1 MVKPLKAFLTF
12 SMALMPAAYA
22 DSISDF
28 KIDTKH
34 QRAYAKIEN
43 DQLILNT
50 GKVERRWTLT
60 DAGLQTISLTDLSNK
75 KNWITSPSK
84 ADWNYKGYTSKGE
97 LTNITAKVSDDQ
109 GFASE
114 HIELT
119 AEFKYPD
126 VAVKYIVWAY
136 PNSMGFRTQLKIKAL
151 KELDIKNKLKYDI
164 THKHDE
170 YNKTNSSQVLTGET
184 EHLSI
189 DTTGLTKRGIG
200 YYNHTQG
207 RNKAKTPLILEE
219 VVKDGILGWASVVSL
234 ESDQGGLMIVKE
246 SHKCVN
252 QAGVNTGVFDIKKNS
267 IASTGWGILP
277 QDLTNKY
284 QGYWANWTIL
294 NKARKQ
300 SQREL
305 AIKEFDRTRY
315 PIDPERDIYIMANT
329 WGSGESKNWSQ
340 SAAREE
346 NVLVEIDS
354 QKDLGIDAQQV
365 DDGWQGWMTYG
376 KHWRPVPKLDF
387 KEMMRHKKKDS
398 EDGEKYAKNAK
409 VYDMYPQGW
418 GKIKQHAKDQ
428 NIRLGLWAHARIP
441 LEDLKWNFDEAGFKS
456 YKIDFVNASNFTN
469 LNNIVDK
476 IRQFALYTNHKIRV
490 NWDVTEHPPRIG
502 YYFGREYGNIY
513 LENRKT
519 KQPHN
524 VVYIPHLVLRDAW
537 QLSKYNN
544 LNKFQISVQN
554 GDRCNKEVS
563 DAHKHRHDYMVAQTL
578 MGSPIFFQ
586 ETHYYSDEARE
597 QIRPLLKAYRAVRD
611 EMYKGYVF
619 PIGDK
624 PDNKSWSGFQNYN
637 SNSSTGFLTV
647 FRQIENKE
655 SQKSLK
661 LKFLA
666 GEKIML
672 TNLMTGKEEII
683 TVGPEGEVKFSIE
696 RSADF
701 LFCKY
706 VKL

>member
-219 VVKDGILGWASVVSL
+219 VVKDGILGWAGVTPPPLSKFACRYAVSGVITHFWVL
-234 ESDQGGLMIVKE
+234 LLHCSGESCQRRVG
-246 SHKCVN
+246 
-252 QAGVNTGVFDIKKNS
+252 
-267 IASTGWGILP
+267 STSC
-277 QDLTNKY
+277 
-284 QGYWANWTIL
+284 AV
-294 NKARKQ
+294 RKQ
-300 SQREL
+300 SSSL
-305 AIKEFDRTRY
+305 LHG
-315 PIDPERDIYIMANT
+315 M
-329 WGSGESKNWSQ
+329 
-340 SAAREE
+340 
-346 NVLVEIDS
+346 L
-354 QKDLGIDAQQV
+354 
-365 DDGWQGWMTYG
+365 
-376 KHWRPVPKLDF
+376 
-387 KEMMRHKKKDS
+387 
-398 EDGEKYAKNAK
+398 
-409 VYDMYPQGW
+409 
-418 GKIKQHAKDQ
+418 
-428 NIRLGLWAHARIP
+428 
-441 LEDLKWNFDEAGFKS
+441 
-456 YKIDFVNASNFTN
+456 
-469 LNNIVDK
+469 
-476 IRQFALYTNHKIRV
+476 
-490 NWDVTEHPPRIG
+490 
-502 YYFGREYGNIY
+502 
-513 LENRKT
+513 
-519 KQPHN
+519 
-524 VVYIPHLVLRDAW
+524 LRRRRSSSTSC
-537 QLSKYNN
+537 L
-544 LNKFQISVQN
+544 
-554 GDRCNKEVS
+554 
-563 DAHKHRHDYMVAQTL
+563 
-578 MGSPIFFQ
+578 
-586 ETHYYSDEARE
+586 
-597 QIRPLLKAYRAVRD
+597 RAV
-611 EMYKGYVF
+611 YSF
-619 PIGDK
+619 H
-624 PDNKSWSGFQNYN
+624 SSGRLRLRV
-637 SNSSTGFLTV
+637 SH
-647 FRQIENKE
+647 RW
-655 SQKSLK
+655 
-661 LKFLA
+661 
-666 GEKIML
+666 
-672 TNLMTGKEEII
+672 
-683 TVGPEGEVKFSIE
+683 
-696 RSADF
+696 
-701 LFCKY
+701 
-706 VKL
+706 